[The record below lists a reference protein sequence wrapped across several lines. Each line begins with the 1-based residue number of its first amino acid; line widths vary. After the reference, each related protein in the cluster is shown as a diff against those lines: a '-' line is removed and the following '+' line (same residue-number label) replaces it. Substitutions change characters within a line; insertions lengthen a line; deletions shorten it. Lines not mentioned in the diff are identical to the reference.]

1 MNDNDIA
8 YKLAMESAKKALKKK
23 VTKEEALQDLV
34 SAGILDKDG
43 NFTGPYRNLAKYF
56 KYTNR

>member
-1 MNDNDIA
+1 MNENDIA
-8 YKLAMESAKKALKKK
+8 YKLAIESAKKALKKK

-43 NFTGPYRNLAKYF
+43 DFTGPYQDLTKYF
-56 KYTNR
+56 KYTSR